1 MNIQLK
7 HWQVTQLEMTSKNID
22 TFSVVSSSGNLDL
35 EVGNAFVSKTHFNV
49 SFKLNLFD
57 DDFSLQLQARFD
69 FELDDEMSE
78 DFKSSHFPVVNA
90 PAISFPYLRAY
101 ISNLTLQSGIKPI
114 ILPSINFVELHREN
128 IAKLD

>member
-7 HWQVTQLEMTSKNID
+7 HWQVTQLEMTSNNID
-22 TFSVVSSSGNLDL
+22 TFSVASSSGNLNL
-35 EVGNAFVSKTHFNV
+35 EVGNEFVSETNFNV
-49 SFKLNLFD
+49 LFKLNLFD
-57 DDFSLQLQARFD
+57 EEFSLQLEARFD

-78 DFKSSHFPVVNA
+78 DFKSSHFPTINA

-128 IAKLD
+128 NAKLD